1 MQATSP
7 AVIGLFP
14 WFAKLSLIRYE
25 LEKLL
30 RLIANV
36 HRNLPV
42 LVCSHLRKSK
52 RVHGTRKRLATG
64 HKKPPVGEP
73 QGAPNFRYPDNLLK
87 T

>member
-42 LVCSHLRKSK
+42 LVCAHQRKSK
-52 RVHGTRKRLATG
+52 RVHGIEKRLATG
-64 HKKPPVGEP
+64 NKKPPADKP
-73 QGAPNFRYPDNLLK
+73 QGAPYFR
-87 T
+87 